1 MIDVAII
8 GAGPYGLSVAAH
20 LKARGV
26 DFSIFGHPMDTW
38 LNHMPKGMKLKSEGF
53 ASSLYDPESS
63 LTLKDY
69 CEAKSLPYRDL
80 GLPVPLETFSSYGME
95 FQRTFAPNLQEKLV
109 TSLRR
114 DPVGFTLGLDSGE
127 TVTARKVVIA
137 VGLSYF
143 ADLPSSLSG
152 LPEELVTHSWK
163 HHLVDRFKGREV
175 AVVGGGASALDLAA
189 LLHQSGASVQV
200 IARKPAIRF
209 QEPPS
214 AHAPSLVERLRSPM
228 TGIGSGWRLV
238 FCTRTPLL
246 FRQLPEKIRIE
257 AVRRTLG
264 PAPCWFTKEEVT
276 GNVGFQLGVSIA
288 KATARNNRVSLELAD
303 SSGARKVVE
312 ADHVIGATGYDVSL
326 RRITF
331 FSKEDL
337 AKIVMVDQTP
347 SLSSNFESSIPG
359 LYFAGALGKNTFGP
373 MVRFAF
379 GAGFAA
385 RRLSSHLARSASRG
399 LVQGSSTLVS
409 ASTRNES

>member
-1 MIDVAII
+1 MIDVVII

-38 LNHMPKGMKLKSEGF
+38 SNHMPKGMKFKSEGF

-69 CEAKSLPYRDL
+69 CEARSLPYRDL
-80 GLPVPLETFSSYGME
+80 GLPVPLETFCSYGLE
-95 FQRTFAPNLQEKLV
+95 FQRTFVPNLQKKLV
-109 TSLRR
+109 VSLRR
-114 DPVGFTLGLDSGE
+114 EPVGFTLCLDSGE
-127 TVTARKVVIA
+127 TVSARKVVIA

-143 ADLPSSLSG
+143 ADLPPSLSG
-152 LPEELVTHSWK
+152 FPEELVTHSWK
-163 HHLVDRFKGREV
+163 HHLVDRFKGRDV

-200 IARKPAIRF
+200 IARKPSIRF
-209 QEPPS
+209 QDPPTS
-214 AHAPSLVERLRSPM
+214 HAPSLVERLRYPM

-264 PAPCWFTKEEVT
+264 PAPCWFTQEEVV
-276 GNVGFQLGVSIA
+276 GKVGFQLGVNIT
-288 KATARNNRVSLELAD
+288 KASTHHGRVSLELTDTA
-303 SSGARKVVE
+303 GTRKVVD
-312 ADHVIGATGYDVSL
+312 ADHIIGATGYDVNF

-331 FSKEDL
+331 IGKEDL
-337 AKIVMVDQTP
+337 ARITTVEQTP

-359 LYFAGALGKNTFGP
+359 LYFVGAMAKNTFGP

-385 RRLSSHLARSASRG
+385 RRLSNHLARSTSRG
-399 LVQGSSTLVS
+399 LVQGSSALVS
-409 ASTRNES
+409 ASTRTES

>member
-20 LKARGV
+20 LQARGV
-26 DFSIFGHPMDTW
+26 DFCIFGHPMDTW
-38 LNHMPKGMKLKSEGF
+38 LNHMPQGMRLKSEGF

-63 LTLKDY
+63 LTLKHY
-69 CEAKSLPYRDL
+69 CGEKGLPYEDM
-80 GLPVPLETFSSYGME
+80 GLPVPLETFCSYGLE
-95 FQRTFAPNLQEKLV
+95 FQRTFAPSLQKKLV
-109 TSLRR
+109 VSLRR
-114 DPVGFTLGLDSGE
+114 EPIGFTLGLDSGE
-127 TVTARKVVIA
+127 VVAAKKVVIA

-143 ADLPSSLSG
+143 ADLPASLSG
-152 LPEELVTHSWK
+152 LPEELVTHSWR

-200 IARKPAIRF
+200 IARKPSIRF
-209 QEPPS
+209 QEPP
-214 AHAPSLVERLRSPM
+214 AQHAPSFAERLRYPM

-238 FCTRTPLL
+238 FCTRAPLL

-264 PAPCWFTKEEVT
+264 PAPCWFTKEEVV
-276 GNVGFQLGVSIA
+276 GKVGFQLGVNIN
-288 KATARNNRVSLELAD
+288 KASTQNNRVSLELTD
-303 SSGARKVVE
+303 SAGARKVVE
-312 ADHVIGATGYDVSL
+312 ADHVIAATGYDVNL

-331 FSKEDL
+331 FSQDDL
-337 AKIVMVDQTP
+337 AKIATVERTP

-359 LYFAGALGKNTFGP
+359 LYFAGALAKNTFGP

-385 RRLSSHLARSASRG
+385 ERLSNHLARSASRG

-409 ASTRNES
+409 ASSRTES